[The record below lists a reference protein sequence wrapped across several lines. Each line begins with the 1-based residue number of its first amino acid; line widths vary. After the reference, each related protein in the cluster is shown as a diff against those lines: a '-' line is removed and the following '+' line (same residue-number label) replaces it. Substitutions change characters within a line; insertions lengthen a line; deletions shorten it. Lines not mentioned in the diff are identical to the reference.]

1 MNKLTCKDACLLLSL
16 YIDDMLSDEEMT
28 QMREHLETC
37 DNCRNEYALL
47 KGIMDK
53 SANLECPEL
62 SSAFASELHKKLFD
76 EAELIKSE
84 EEEKSKVI
92 LPVRK
97 FRIYPYIAAGAA
109 AVVISVLALG
119 NLPDSDSFI
128 TENKNEVI
136 ESVMPAFEQEALPEE
151 SVVPV
156 SETVAPATSE
166 PVKESD
172 TTVKKEAKVETVVE
186 LEEIIDEPAAL
197 IEEEV
202 AEFKVEE
209 DINDAA
215 LARSMPMMATDM
227 ASEEKEALTEESEDN
242 YIVEETSQIAEAT
255 SGGGSSAADEKKVKI
270 SVVFSFNHI
279 AIDQVR
285 ELMSGT
291 NAKGS
296 IYEVPVA
303 NLSDYI
309 DMLTS
314 MSGYISHRIVEE
326 DYTKKY
332 NLLKQNGNAG
342 SMMAQIEEY
351 TSYATIIIGG

>member
-53 SANLECPEL
+53 SATLECPEL
-62 SSAFASELHKKLFD
+62 SSAFASNLHKKLLD
-76 EAELIKSE
+76 EAELIKNG
-84 EEEKSKVI
+84 EEEKPKAVF
-92 LPVRK
+92 PVRK
-97 FRIYPYIAAGAA
+97 FRIYPYVAACAA
-109 AVVISVLALG
+109 AIAISVLAFS

-136 ESVMPAFEQEALPEE
+136 ESVVPAFEQETLPEE
-151 SVVPV
+151 SALPV
-156 SETVAPATSE
+156 LETSAPATNE
-166 PVKESD
+166 PTLK
-172 TTVKKEAKVETVVE
+172 TALTVEPKAKVETVVE
-186 LEEIIDEPAAL
+186 QEEIVEEPVAL
-197 IEEEV
+197 VEEE
-202 AEFKVEE
+202 KVEFGSE
-209 DINDAA
+209 ENINDAA
-215 LARSMPMMATDM
+215 LARSMPMMAADI
-227 ASEEKEALTEESEDN
+227 ANEEGLTEKSETDAALS
-242 YIVEETSQIAEAT
+242 VEETSQIATAA
-255 SGGGSSAADEKKVKI
+255 SGGGSSEIEQKIKI
-270 SVVFSFNHI
+270 SVVFSFNHG
-279 AIDQVR
+279 AIEQVR
-285 ELMSGT
+285 ELMSGVT
-291 NAKGS
+291 AKGS

-314 MSGYISHRIVEE
+314 MSGYISHRTLEE

-332 NLLKQNGNAG
+332 NLLEQNGNSD

-351 TSYATIIIGG
+351 TNYATIIIGG

>member
-37 DNCRNEYALL
+37 DNCRNEYTLL

-62 SSAFASELHKKLFD
+62 SPTFASDLHKKLLD
-76 EAELIKSE
+76 EAELIKNGE
-84 EEEKSKVI
+84 EEQPK
-92 LPVRK
+92 PVFPVKK

-109 AVVISVLALG
+109 AIVISVLAFS

-136 ESVMPAFEQEALPEE
+136 ESIMPANEQEALPEE
-151 SVVPV
+151 SALPV
-156 SETVAPATSE
+156 LETSAPATSDPVQKSALAAKTETKVAEEIAQEEIVDE
-166 PVKESD
+166 PV
-172 TTVKKEAKVETVVE
+172 
-186 LEEIIDEPAAL
+186 AL
-197 IEEEV
+197 VEEEN
-202 AEFKVEE
+202 AAIKSE
-209 DINDAA
+209 DAINDAA
-215 LARSMPMMATDM
+215 VARSMPKMAADTGDEEKDLTGEKADM
-227 ASEEKEALTEESEDN
+227 ADSGES
-242 YIVEETSQIAEAT
+242 SQITEAV
-255 SGGGSSAADEKKVKI
+255 SGGGSSAIEKKVKI
-270 SVVFSFNHI
+270 SVVFSFNHEF
-279 AIDQVR
+279 IDQVH

-291 NAKGS
+291 KAKGS

-314 MSGYISHRIVEE
+314 MSGYISHRTVEE

-332 NLLKQNGNAG
+332 NLLEQNENAD
-342 SMMAQIEEY
+342 SMMTQIEEY
-351 TSYATIIIGG
+351 TKYATIIIGS